1 MSDPMSTSSTFDPA
15 AWRALV
21 RWMAGTHHVEVS
33 QDALDAA
40 IRRLEVRHTDAPVD
54 QLVWVLQQVGLDG
67 ILVDRPFDEV
77 VRDAEPAHPWV
88 TFGARHDRLS
98 PVAVL
103 GAARRGHVTVV
114 DPMNSPRPRTVRL
127 RDLAEQLGLPDTSAH
142 VRWMVAESV
151 APLAA
156 MRSRGDEPMDPI
168 ARLKALLQ
176 GERQTLWVAVVYS
189 VVIGLLSLVVPIAV
203 QSLVNTIA
211 FGSATQPLV
220 VLTLLVAVGLGFSAA
235 INALRAGVVEII
247 QRSLFARTAIDVTH
261 RLLRVRAEAFD
272 RYHGPELVNR
282 FFDVVTVQKSAA
294 LLLIDGLSVVMQT
307 IIGMVLL
314 ALYHPWLLAFDVLM
328 VAAML
333 VIVFVLGRGAI
344 YTSIG
349 ESKAKYA
356 LEAWLEQIA
365 SHLVT
370 FKSKGGAE
378 YATRR
383 SQALLE
389 DYLTYR
395 AKHFKILLRQII
407 GSFALQAVAS
417 SALLGIGGWLVI
429 ERQLTLGQLVASE
442 LIVALMVSAFTKF
455 GKQLEVFYDLAAAID
470 KLGALVDLPLEPA
483 GGEAILTPAGPAAVS
498 VQGVQVRYPDG
509 EDAALSVARLD
520 IAAGER
526 LGVSGPIGSGKSTLA
541 DILFGLRAPSRGTLV
556 LDGFDTRDIPLADL
570 RQCVSLVRSIE
581 VFPGTVIDN
590 VRLGRDD
597 LGLTE
602 VNEALRRVGLLDE
615 LQALPD
621 GLSTKLHPTARPL
634 SSRQAWRLMVARAI
648 AGRPRLLVVDG
659 VLDQID
665 YSEDR
670 ERLMQLLFGAD
681 APWTLVC
688 ITDDPD
694 LLARCSRVVTL
705 QDGQVREGGFGARE
719 VEA

>member
-1 MSDPMSTSSTFDPA
+1 MSTSSTFDPA